1 MRRFPLYHVDAF
13 AAAPFS
19 GNPAAVVLEDPARG
33 PELSDEERQQG
44 IQAFPR
50 PRASLARVYG
60 TAACAVASEL
70 NLSETAF
77 VAPDGAKNVRCRR
90 HRPPQARLP

>member
-13 AAAPFS
+13 AVAPFT

-33 PELSDEERQQG
+33 LELSDEERQQG
-44 IQAFPR
+44 ILAAPR
-50 PRASLARVYG
+50 PTAPLARVHG
-60 TAACAVASEL
+60 DATPPTVASEL

-77 VAPDGAKNVRCRR
+77 VAPAGAANVRCI
-90 HRPPQARLP
+90 RLRVHALL